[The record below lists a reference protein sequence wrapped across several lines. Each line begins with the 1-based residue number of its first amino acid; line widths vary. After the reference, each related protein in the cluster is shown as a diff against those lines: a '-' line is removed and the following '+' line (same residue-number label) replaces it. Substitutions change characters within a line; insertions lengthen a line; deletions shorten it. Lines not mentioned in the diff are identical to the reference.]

1 MRAAIVYGLPMPT
14 ETLTIPLPDGGTV
27 SGLWQAP
34 ADASVCLALAHGAG
48 AGMAHRSMAAI
59 ANGLEALG
67 VATLRYQFPYMENG
81 KKRPDRPDL
90 AHKTIRAA
98 VETAQRLTTAKL
110 FAGGKSF
117 GARMTSQAQAL
128 SPLPGVKGLIFLGFP
143 LHPAKKPST
152 DRATHL
158 SEIAIPMLF
167 LQGDRDTLADLNLLR
182 PIVKKILDAKL
193 NIVPYADHSF
203 HVPVSSGKT
212 DAQILNELLD
222 TTASWMHDPDA

>member
-1 MRAAIVYGLPMPT
+1 MTPT
-14 ETLTIPLPDGGTV
+14 TIQVDEQHTV
-27 SGLWQAP
+27 SALFQTP
-34 ADASVCLALAHGAG
+34 ANPFACTILAHGAG
-48 AGMAHRSMAAI
+48 AGMNHPFMAAI
-59 ANGLEALG
+59 AEGLLEREI
-67 VATLRYQFPYMENG
+67 ATLRFQFPYMENG